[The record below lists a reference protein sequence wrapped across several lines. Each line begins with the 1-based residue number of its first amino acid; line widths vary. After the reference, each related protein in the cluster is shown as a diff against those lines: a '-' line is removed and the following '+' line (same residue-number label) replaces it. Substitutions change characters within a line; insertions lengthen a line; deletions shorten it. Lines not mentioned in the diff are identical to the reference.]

1 MSTRLHRSLA
11 IILAAGGVGL
21 GAVACGGDDDADG
34 QAATPEKTPA
44 ERSVE
49 QPQPITGGITTLKL
63 DPTTARVLDTLGVD
77 VQPVGA
83 AELSDGQFRFPI
95 TEGSVDVDTL
105 SGTIAHDGGLRFS
118 AGGQSVEAT
127 ELVIRPG
134 RGVLEA
140 EIAGRRAPLLG
151 VDLRALQAPTSDTIV
166 LPGSAAVLSPRTIP
180 ALEDGLGV
188 ALPDVDLRLGRLQVS
203 GKS

>member
-1 MSTRLHRSLA
+1 MTPRLRRSLA
-11 IILAAGGVGL
+11 VVLAAGGVGL

-34 QAATPEKTPA
+34 QSAGTETTPA

-49 QPQPITGGITTLKL
+49 PQPITGGVTTLRL
-63 DPTTARVLDTLGVD
+63 DSTTAAVLDTLGVEIE
-77 VQPVGA
+77 PVGA
-83 AELSDGQFRFPI
+83 AELADGQFRFPI
-95 TEGSVDVDTL
+95 TEGSIDVDTL

-118 AGGQSVEAT
+118 AGGQSVQAT

-140 EIAGRRAPLLG
+140 EVAGRRAPLLG

-166 LPGSAAVLSPRTIP
+166 LPGSAAMLSPRTIP
-180 ALEDGLGV
+180 ALEDGLGIE
-188 ALPDVDLRLGRLQVS
+188 LPEVDLRLGRLQIS

>member
-1 MSTRLHRSLA
+1 MTTRVRRSLA
-11 IILAAGGVGL
+11 VTLAAGGVGL

-34 QAATPEKTPA
+34 QAAAPAETPA
-44 ERSVE
+44 ERAVE
-49 QPQPITGGITTLKL
+49 QPQPITGGVTTLRL
-63 DPTTARVLDTLGVD
+63 DSTTAGVLDTLGVD
-77 VQPVGA
+77 IEPVGA
-83 AELSDGQFRFPI
+83 AELSDDQFRFPI

-118 AGGQSVEAT
+118 AAGRSIEAT
-127 ELVIRPG
+127 DLVIRPG

-140 EIAGRRAPLLG
+140 EVAGRRAPLLG

-166 LPGSAAVLSPRTIP
+166 LPGSAAMLSPRTIP
-180 ALEDGLGV
+180 ALEDGLGIE
-188 ALPDVDLRLGRLQVS
+188 LPEVDLRLGRLQIS